1 MTSHVETNTRR
12 FPTGGTAI
20 GRYLRVTLPSGDL
33 AVAGIADNDIGTI
46 EYEVFTSDTEAAVRL
61 KTAVGTRKMVAAA
74 AVTAGAIVYAAA
86 SGKVDDTVSAQRIG
100 IALEA
105 ATADGDIIEVLTDY
119 GAGTQYRVV
128 GGTGTLDGSN
138 PTPVTT
144 GLTTAVAGVACY
156 TGSTAPGLDP
166 AILTTAVSSGTLN
179 IYAWKPTAADNATQ
193 IASTD
198 NARTFSWIAIGL

>member
-1 MTSHVETNTRR
+1 MTSMVETNTRR

-20 GRYLRVTLPSGDL
+20 GRHLRVTLSTGNL

-46 EYEVFTSDTEAAVRL
+46 ECEAFTSDTEAAVRL
-61 KTAVGTRKMVAAA
+61 KSATGTRKMVAAA
-74 AVTAGAIVYAAA
+74 AVAAGAIVYAAA
-86 SGKVDDTVSAQRIG
+86 SGKIDDTVSAQRIG

-144 GLTTAVAGVACY
+144 GLTTVVAGCA
-156 TGSTAPGLDP
+156 TFEGSAAPALDP
-166 AILTTAVSSGTLN
+166 TVLTVAASSGTLN
-179 IYAWKPTAADNATQ
+179 VYAWKVTGAGDTTL
-193 IASTD
+193 IAST
-198 NARTFSWIAIGL
+198 NSARLFHWIAIGL